1 MENAT
6 KALII
11 AGAILVSILII
22 SIGIVIVNAGKEVEG
37 VAQGEMEAQAIQAFN
52 APFMNYAGE
61 QRGSSVN
68 TLLQKIIANNA
79 SNPDKQVTI
88 SGLGTDPNTVI
99 ALIKSTTRY
108 TVNIK
113 TDPKTGLV
121 NNIEIAQSS
130 GAGTG
135 TSSGTGTTNP

>member
-37 VAQGEMEAQAIQAFN
+37 VATGKMEAQAVQAFN
-52 APFMNYAGE
+52 ATFMDYAGE
-61 QRGSSVN
+61 QRGSSVR
-68 TLLQKIIANNA
+68 TLLQAIVANNA
-79 SNPDKQVTI
+79 TNPDTQVTI
-88 SGLGTDPNTVI
+88 SGLGTEPNTVMSS
-99 ALIKSTTRY
+99 LKSTTRY
-108 TVNIK
+108 TVNIQ

-121 NNIEIAQSS
+121 NNIEIIQSS
-130 GAGTG
+130 GAGT
-135 TSSGTGTTNP
+135 SSGNSTTNP